1 MLLCSTITS
10 IIAPP
15 VCQCPDKA
23 MYFRGASNHR
33 GGFDMSY
40 IPNTAEEQQAML
52 EHMGLSSIEDLLT
65 PVPENVRLRRPL
77 DLPPALPEPELKR
90 LLSGMAAQN
99 KNLDST
105 ISFLGAGTYD
115 HAIPSVVPHLQ
126 RRSEFVTSY
135 TPYQPEVSQGMLQ
148 AIYEFQTM
156 VCQITGLDI
165 ANASL
170 YDGATAVVEAV
181 LLALGP
187 GGRGEVV
194 ISEGV
199 DPQYRTVLKTY
210 AHARGFHVTEVPTR
224 NGVTS
229 LEALDEAVGPETKAV
244 VIQQPNFF
252 GSVEDMTAIEPIA
265 HKGKAVFIS
274 AITEPASLGI
284 LAAPG
289 DYNADIAVGELM
301 SFGNPMSY
309 GGPALRFMASK
320 QKYMRLLP
328 GRLVG
333 QTVEE
338 GGEKQTGYVLTLQT
352 REQHIRRERATSNIC
367 TNQSLLAVGA
377 TIFLAALGKQGFREL
392 GELCLQKAHYAFRQI
407 TALPGYEAAFSS
419 PFFDEF
425 VIKTPLP
432 AQQLSQRLLQK
443 GIIGGYDLSQSY
455 PDMQNAML
463 FCVTETRTKED
474 IDTLVKALREIEA
487 SQLSGVE
494 SGAVGGKGA
503 QA

>member
-1 MLLCSTITS
+1 
-10 IIAPP
+10 
-15 VCQCPDKA
+15 
-23 MYFRGASNHR
+23 
-33 GGFDMSY
+33 MSY
-40 IPNTAEEQQAML
+40 VPNTPEDQQAML
-52 EHMGLSSIEDLLT
+52 ATLGLSTLEDLLA

-77 DLPPALPEPELKR
+77 DLPPALSEPDLKR
-90 LLSGMAAQN
+90 LLYNMAAKN
-99 KNLDST
+99 KNLDSAL
-105 ISFLGAGTYD
+105 SFLGAGTYD

-170 YDGATAVVEAV
+170 YDGATAMVEAV
-181 LLALGP
+181 LLAVGP

-194 ISEGV
+194 ISMGV
-199 DPQYRTVLKTY
+199 DPQYRRVLHTY
-210 AHARGFHVTEVPTR
+210 AHARGFSVREVPTR
-224 NGVTS
+224 DGVTS
-229 LEALDEAVGPETKAV
+229 LEDLDAAVSATTAAV

-252 GSVEDMTAIEPIA
+252 GCIEDMRAIEPIA
-265 HKGKAVFIS
+265 HKGKAVFVTT
-274 AITEPASLGI
+274 ITEPASLGV
-284 LAAPG
+284 LAPPG
-289 DYNADIAVGELM
+289 EYGADIAVGELM

-309 GGPALRFMASK
+309 GGPALGFMSARS
-320 QKYMRLLP
+320 KYMRLLP

-338 GGEKQTGYVLTLQT
+338 GGQKQTGYVLTLQT

-377 TIFLAALGKQGFREL
+377 TIYLAALGKQGFREL
-392 GELCLQKAHYAFRQI
+392 GTLCLQKAHYAFRQV
-407 TALPGYEAAFSS
+407 TALPGYKAAFSS

-425 VIKTPLP
+425 VITAPVP
-432 AQQLSQRLLQK
+432 AQRLVQHFEQA
-443 GIIGGYDLSQSY
+443 GIIGGYPLREGY
-455 PDMQNAML
+455 PDMPNDIL
-463 FCVTETRTKED
+463 FCVTETRTRED
-474 IDTLVKALREIEA
+474 IDYLV
-487 SQLSGVE
+487 GVLKE
-494 SGAVGGKGA
+494 V

>member
-1 MLLCSTITS
+1 
-10 IIAPP
+10 
-15 VCQCPDKA
+15 
-23 MYFRGASNHR
+23 
-33 GGFDMSY
+33 MSY
-40 IPNTAEEQQAML
+40 IPNTRENQEAML
-52 EHMGLSSIEDLLT
+52 ARLGLPSLEALLA

-77 DLPPALPEPELKR
+77 NLPPALPEPDLKR
-90 LLSGMAAQN
+90 LLSNMAAKN
-99 KNLDST
+99 KNLDTT

-170 YDGATAVVEAV
+170 YDGATALAEAA
-181 LLALGP
+181 LLAVGP

-194 ISEGV
+194 ISQGV
-199 DPQYRTVLKTY
+199 DPQYRRVLHTY
-210 AHARGFHVTEVPTR
+210 AHGRGFQVTEAPVR
-224 NGVTS
+224 DGVTS
-229 LEALDEAVGPETKAV
+229 LEELNEAVTATTSAV
-244 VIQQPNFF
+244 IIQQPNFF
-252 GSVEDMTAIEPIA
+252 GCIEDMTAIEPIA
-265 HKGKAVFIS
+265 HKGKAVFI
-274 AITEPASLGI
+274 ANITEPASLGI
-284 LAAPG
+284 LASPG

-309 GGPALRFMASK
+309 GGPALGFLASK

-338 GGEKQTGYVLTLQT
+338 SGEKHTGYVLTLQT

-377 TIFLAALGKQGFREL
+377 TIYLAALGKQGFREL
-392 GELCLQKAHYAFRQI
+392 GELCLQKAHYAFRQV
-407 TALPGYEAAFSS
+407 TSVPGFEAVFSA

-425 VIKTPLP
+425 VVKSLVPP
-432 AQQLSQRLLQK
+432 QQLEHHLEQAN
-443 GIIGGYDLSQSY
+443 IIGGYDLSRDY
-455 PDMQNAML
+455 PGMEHCLL

-474 IDTLVKALREIEA
+474 IDHLVNTLKEVRA
-487 SQLSGVE
+487 
-494 SGAVGGKGA
+494 
-503 QA
+503 

>member
-1 MLLCSTITS
+1 
-10 IIAPP
+10 
-15 VCQCPDKA
+15 
-23 MYFRGASNHR
+23 
-33 GGFDMSY
+33 MSY
-40 IPNTAEEQQAML
+40 VPNTPEDQQAML
-52 EHMGLSSIEDLLT
+52 ATLGLSTLEDLLA

-77 DLPPALPEPELKR
+77 DLPPALSEPDLKR
-90 LLSGMAAQN
+90 LLYNMAAKN

-105 ISFLGAGTYD
+105 LSFLGAGTYD

-170 YDGATAVVEAV
+170 YDGATAMVEAV
-181 LLALGP
+181 LLAVGP

-194 ISEGV
+194 ISMGV
-199 DPQYRTVLKTY
+199 DPQYRRVLHTY
-210 AHARGFHVTEVPTR
+210 AHARGFSVREVSTR
-224 NGVTS
+224 DGVTS
-229 LEALDEAVGPETKAV
+229 LEDLDAAVSATTAAV

-252 GSVEDMTAIEPIA
+252 GCIEDMRAIEPIA
-265 HKGKAVFIS
+265 HKGKAVFVTT
-274 AITEPASLGI
+274 ITEPASLGV
-284 LAAPG
+284 LAPPG
-289 DYNADIAVGELM
+289 EYGADIAVGELM

-309 GGPALRFMASK
+309 GGPALGFMSARS
-320 QKYMRLLP
+320 KYMRLLP

-338 GGEKQTGYVLTLQT
+338 GGQKQTGYVLTLQT

-377 TIFLAALGKQGFREL
+377 TIYLAALGKQGFREL
-392 GELCLQKAHYAFRQI
+392 GALCLQKAHYAFRQV
-407 TALPGYEAAFSS
+407 TALPGYKAAFSS

-425 VIKTPLP
+425 VITAPVP
-432 AQQLSQRLLQK
+432 AQRLVQHFEQA
-443 GIIGGYDLSQSY
+443 GIIGGYPLREGY
-455 PDMQNAML
+455 LDMPNDIL
-463 FCVTETRTKED
+463 FCVTETRTRED
-474 IDTLVKALREIEA
+474 IDYLV
-487 SQLSGVE
+487 GVLKE
-494 SGAVGGKGA
+494 V

>member
-1 MLLCSTITS
+1 
-10 IIAPP
+10 
-15 VCQCPDKA
+15 
-23 MYFRGASNHR
+23 
-33 GGFDMSY
+33 MSY
-40 IPNTAEEQQAML
+40 VPNTPEEQQAML
-52 EHMGLSSIEDLLT
+52 EHMGLASLEELLA
-65 PVPENVRLRRPL
+65 PVPEAIRLRRPL
-77 DLPPALPEPELKR
+77 DLPPALAEPDLKR
-90 LLSGMAAQN
+90 LLTGMAAKN
-99 KNLDST
+99 KNLDTT
-105 ISFLGAGTYD
+105 ISFLGAGSYD
-115 HAIPSVVPHLQ
+115 HIMPSIVPHLQ

-170 YDGATAVVEAV
+170 YDGATALVEAV
-181 LLALGP
+181 MLAIGP

-194 ISEGV
+194 VSTGV
-199 DPQYRTVLKTY
+199 DPQYRRVLHSY
-210 AHARGFHVTEVPTR
+210 AFARGFSVREVPTQD
-224 NGVTS
+224 GVTS
-229 LEALDEAVGPETKAV
+229 LEALDAAVSPVTAAV

-252 GSVEDMTAIEPIA
+252 GCIEDMHAIEPIA
-265 HKGKAVFIS
+265 HKGRALFV
-274 AITEPASLGI
+274 ATITEPASLGI
-284 LAAPG
+284 LAPPG
-289 DYNADIAVGELM
+289 AYAADLAVGELM

-309 GGPALRFMASK
+309 GGPALGFMAAR
-320 QKYMRLLP
+320 QKFMRLLP

-392 GELCLQKAHYAFRQI
+392 GELCLQKAHYAFREI
-407 TALPGYEAAFSS
+407 TAIPGFSAAFNA

-425 VIKTPLP
+425 VVRAPVSL
-432 AQQLSQRLLQK
+432 ARLQPHFERANM
-443 GIIGGYDLSQSY
+443 IGGYPLGESY
-455 PDMQNAML
+455 PGMDNCML
-463 FCVTETRTKED
+463 FCVTEARTKAD
-474 IDTLVKALREIEA
+474 IDALVSVLRE
-487 SQLSGVE
+487 V
-494 SGAVGGKGA
+494 

>member
-1 MLLCSTITS
+1 
-10 IIAPP
+10 
-15 VCQCPDKA
+15 
-23 MYFRGASNHR
+23 
-33 GGFDMSY
+33 MSY
-40 IPNTAEEQQAML
+40 VPNTPEEQQAML
-52 EHMGLSSIEDLLT
+52 EHLGLSSMEDLLA
-65 PVPENVRLRRPL
+65 PVPAGVRLHRPL
-77 DLPPALPEPELKR
+77 DLPAALAEPDLKR
-90 LLSGMAAQN
+90 VLQTMAAQN
-99 KNLDST
+99 RNLDTT

-156 VCQITGLDI
+156 VCQVTGLDI

-170 YDGATAVVEAV
+170 YDGSTALVEAV
-181 LLALGP
+181 FIALGP

-194 ISEGV
+194 ISTGV
-199 DPQYRTVLKTY
+199 DPQYRQVLHTY
-210 AHARGFHVTEVPTR
+210 AFSRGFSVKEVDTR
-224 NGVTS
+224 EGVTS
-229 LEALDEAVGPETKAV
+229 PEDIAAALTPQTVAV

-252 GSVEDMTAIEPIA
+252 GLVEDVHAIEPIA
-265 HKGKAVFIS
+265 HSGKSIFIT

-284 LAAPG
+284 LAPPG
-289 DYNADIAVGELM
+289 DYNADIAVGEMM
-301 SFGNPMSY
+301 SFGNTMSY
-309 GGPALRFMASK
+309 GAPALGFIATK
-320 QKYMRLLP
+320 QKFMRLLP

-333 QTVEE
+333 QTIEE

-392 GELCLQKAHYAFRQI
+392 GELCAQKAHYAFRQI
-407 TALPGYEAAFSS
+407 TAIPGYTALYGA

-425 VIKTPLP
+425 VIKAPISTREL
-432 AQQLSQRLLQK
+432 QRHFEQA
-443 GIIGGYDLSQSY
+443 GIIGGYPLGESY
-455 PDMQNAML
+455 PGMDDCML
-463 FCVTETRTKED
+463 FCVTETRTKQD
-474 IDTLVKALREIEA
+474 IDELVAILK
-487 SQLSGVE
+487 GV
-494 SGAVGGKGA
+494 

>member
-1 MLLCSTITS
+1 
-10 IIAPP
+10 
-15 VCQCPDKA
+15 
-23 MYFRGASNHR
+23 
-33 GGFDMSY
+33 MSY
-40 IPNTAEEQQAML
+40 IPNTPEDQQAML
-52 EHMGLSSIEDLLT
+52 ETLGLPSLEALLT

-77 DLPPALPEPELKR
+77 DLPSALAEPDLKR
-90 LLSGMAAQN
+90 LISGMAAKN
-99 KNLDST
+99 KDLDT
-105 ISFLGAGTYD
+105 VLSFLGAGTYD
-115 HAIPSVVPHLQ
+115 HAIPSVVSHLQ

-170 YDGATAVVEAV
+170 YDGATAMIEAV
-181 LLALGP
+181 LLAIGP

-199 DPQYRTVLKTY
+199 DPQYRIVLHTY
-210 AHARGFHVTEVPTR
+210 AHARGFNVKEVPTR

-229 LEALDEAVGPETKAV
+229 IEALNEAVTPTTAAV

-252 GSVEDMTAIEPIA
+252 GCIEDVQAIEPIA
-265 HKGKAVFIS
+265 HKGKAVFV
-274 AITEPASLGI
+274 ATITEPASLGI
-284 LAAPG
+284 LTPPG
-289 DYNADIAVGELM
+289 AYGADIAVGELM

-309 GGPALRFMASK
+309 GGPALGFMAARS
-320 QKYMRLLP
+320 KYMRLLP

-392 GELCLQKAHYAFRQI
+392 GELCLQKAHYALRQI
-407 TALPGYEAAFSS
+407 TALPGYSARFSS

-425 VIKTPLP
+425 VITAPVS
-432 AQQLSQRLLQK
+432 AQQLSRHLEQAD
-443 GIIGGYDLSQSY
+443 IIGGYPLGERYTGMEND
-455 PDMQNAML
+455 ML
-463 FCVTETRTKED
+463 FCVTETRAKED
-474 IDTLVKALREIEA
+474 IDRLVAV
-487 SQLSGVE
+487 LSEV
-494 SGAVGGKGA
+494 

>member
-1 MLLCSTITS
+1 
-10 IIAPP
+10 
-15 VCQCPDKA
+15 
-23 MYFRGASNHR
+23 
-33 GGFDMSY
+33 MSY
-40 IPNTAEEQQAML
+40 VPNTPEDQAAML
-52 EHMGLSSIEDLLT
+52 ATLGLPSLEALLA

-77 DLPPALPEPELKR
+77 DLPPALSEPDLKR
-90 LLSGMAAQN
+90 LLNGVAAKN
-99 KNLDST
+99 RNLDTT

-170 YDGATAVVEAV
+170 YDGATALVEAV
-181 LLALGP
+181 LLAVGP

-194 ISEGV
+194 ISQGV
-199 DPQYRTVLKTY
+199 DPQYRRVLHTY
-210 AHARGFHVTEVPTR
+210 AHARGFKVKEVPTS

-229 LEALDEAVGPETKAV
+229 IEALDEAVSATTSAV

-252 GSVEDMTAIEPIA
+252 GCIEDMTTIEPIA
-265 HKGKAVFIS
+265 HKGRAVFVTN
-274 AITEPASLGI
+274 ITEPASLGI
-284 LAAPG
+284 LAPPG
-289 DYNADIAVGELM
+289 EYGADIAVGELM
-301 SFGNPMSY
+301 SFGNTMSY
-309 GGPALRFMASK
+309 GGPALGFMSAR
-320 QKYMRLLP
+320 QKFMRLMP

-338 GGEKQTGYVLTLQT
+338 GSEKQTGYVLTLQT

-377 TIFLAALGKQGFREL
+377 TIFMAALGKQGFREL
-392 GELCLQKAHYAFRQI
+392 AELCLQKAHYAFRQI

-425 VIKTPLP
+425 VIKAPVSTKKL
-432 AQQLSQRLLQK
+432 QQHFDQA
-443 GIIGGYDLSQSY
+443 GIIGGYELSDNYADLE
-455 PDMQNAML
+455 NCML

-474 IDTLVKALREIEA
+474 IDHLVTMLKE
-487 SQLSGVE
+487 V
-494 SGAVGGKGA
+494 

>member
-1 MLLCSTITS
+1 
-10 IIAPP
+10 
-15 VCQCPDKA
+15 
-23 MYFRGASNHR
+23 
-33 GGFDMSY
+33 MSY
-40 IPNTAEEQQAML
+40 IPNTPEDQQAML
-52 EHMGLSSIEDLLT
+52 ETLGLPSLEALLT

-77 DLPPALPEPELKR
+77 DLPPALAEPDLKR
-90 LLSGMAAQN
+90 LISGMAAKN
-99 KNLDST
+99 KNLDT
-105 ISFLGAGTYD
+105 VLSFLGAGTYD
-115 HAIPSVVPHLQ
+115 HAIPSVVSHLQ

-170 YDGATAVVEAV
+170 YDGATAMVEAV
-181 LLALGP
+181 LLAIGP

-194 ISEGV
+194 ISEAV
-199 DPQYRTVLKTY
+199 DPQYRIVLHTY
-210 AHARGFHVTEVPTR
+210 AHARGFNVKEVPTH
-224 NGVTS
+224 NGITS
-229 LEALDEAVGPETKAV
+229 IEALNEAVTPTTAAV

-252 GSVEDMTAIEPIA
+252 GCIEDVQAIEPIA
-265 HKGKAVFIS
+265 HKGKAVFV
-274 AITEPASLGI
+274 ATITEPASLGI
-284 LAAPG
+284 LTPPG
-289 DYNADIAVGELM
+289 AYGADIAVGELM

-309 GGPALRFMASK
+309 GGPALGFMAARS
-320 QKYMRLLP
+320 KYMRLLP

-407 TALPGYEAAFSS
+407 TALPGYSAKFSS

-425 VIKTPLP
+425 VITAPVS
-432 AQQLSQRLLQK
+432 ARQLSRHLEQAD
-443 GIIGGYDLSQSY
+443 IIGGYPLGERYAGMEND
-455 PDMQNAML
+455 ML
-463 FCVTETRTKED
+463 FCVTETTTKED
-474 IDTLVKALREIEA
+474 IDRLVAV
-487 SQLSGVE
+487 LSEV
-494 SGAVGGKGA
+494 

>member
-1 MLLCSTITS
+1 MSTRS
-10 IIAPP
+10 ISRDGREY
-15 VCQCPDKA
+15 C
-23 MYFRGASNHR
+23 
-33 GGFDMSY
+33 MSY
-40 IPNTAEEQQAML
+40 IPNTPEDQEAML
-52 EHMGLSSIEDLLT
+52 TTLGLPSLEALLS
-65 PVPENVRLRRPL
+65 PVPENVRLRSPL
-77 DLPPALPEPELKR
+77 DLPPALSEPDLKR
-90 LLSGMAAQN
+90 VLASMAAKN
-99 KNLDST
+99 KNLDTT

-194 ISEGV
+194 VSMGV
-199 DPQYRTVLKTY
+199 DPQYRRVLHTY
-210 AHARGFHVTEVPTR
+210 AHARGFQVKEVPLR

-229 LEALDEAVGPETKAV
+229 IEDLDEAVSAGTSAV
-244 VIQQPNFF
+244 VVQQPNFF
-252 GSVEDMTAIEPIA
+252 GCIEDMTAIEPIA
-265 HKGKAVFIS
+265 HKGKAVFVTN
-274 AITEPASLGI
+274 ITEPASLGV

-289 DYNADIAVGELM
+289 EYGADIAVGELM
-301 SFGNPMSY
+301 SFGNTMSY
-309 GGPALRFMASK
+309 GGPALGFMAAK

-338 GGEKQTGYVLTLQT
+338 SGEKQAGYVLTLQT

-377 TIFLAALGKQGFREL
+377 TIYMAALGKQGFREL
-392 GELCLQKAHYAFRQI
+392 GELCLQKAHYAFRQV
-407 TALPGYEAAFSS
+407 TALPGYSAKFSS

-425 VIKTPLP
+425 VITAPVST
-432 AQQLSQRLLQK
+432 QLLEHSFEQV
-443 GIIGGYDLSQSY
+443 GIIGGYPLSRRY
-455 PDMQNAML
+455 PGMEYEML
-463 FCVTETRTKED
+463 FCVTEARTKED
-474 IDTLVKALREIEA
+474 IDTLVEV
-487 SQLSGVE
+487 LSEV
-494 SGAVGGKGA
+494 

>member
-1 MLLCSTITS
+1 
-10 IIAPP
+10 
-15 VCQCPDKA
+15 
-23 MYFRGASNHR
+23 
-33 GGFDMSY
+33 MSY
-40 IPNTAEEQQAML
+40 IPNTPEDQEAML
-52 EHMGLSSIEDLLT
+52 ATLGLPSLEALLT

-77 DLPPALPEPELKR
+77 DLPPALSEPDLKR
-90 LLSGMAAQN
+90 VLTSIAAKN
-99 KNLDST
+99 KNLDT
-105 ISFLGAGTYD
+105 MNSFLGAGTYD

-156 VCQITGLDI
+156 ICQITGLDI

-170 YDGATAVVEAV
+170 YDGATAVIEAV
-181 LLALGP
+181 MLALGP

-199 DPQYRTVLKTY
+199 DPQYRRVLHTY
-210 AHARGFHVTEVPTR
+210 AHGRGFNVKEVPVR
-224 NGVTS
+224 DGVTS
-229 LEALDEAVGPETKAV
+229 PEDLNEAISGATKAV

-252 GSVEDMTAIEPIA
+252 GCIEDMKTIEPIA
-265 HKGKAVFIS
+265 HKGKALFITN
-274 AITEPASLGI
+274 ITEPASLGV
-284 LAAPG
+284 LASPG
-289 DYNADIAVGELM
+289 EYGADIAVGEIM
-301 SFGNPMSY
+301 SFGNTMSY
-309 GGPALRFMASK
+309 GGPALGFIASK
-320 QKYMRLLP
+320 QKFMRLLP

-377 TIFLAALGKQGFREL
+377 TIYMAAIGKQGFHQL

-407 TALPGYEAAFSS
+407 TALPGFEAMFPA
-419 PFFDEF
+419 PFYDEF
-425 VIKTPLP
+425 VIKLPIP
-432 AQQLSQRLLQK
+432 AQELQEYLIQH
-443 GIIGGYDLSQSY
+443 GIIGGYDLSENYSA
-455 PDMQNAML
+455 MENCML

-474 IDTLVKALREIEA
+474 IDQLVATLQEVSGLKKTKKTEETKELKRIEEMKGVKA
-487 SQLSGVE
+487 
-494 SGAVGGKGA
+494 
-503 QA
+503 

>member
-1 MLLCSTITS
+1 
-10 IIAPP
+10 
-15 VCQCPDKA
+15 
-23 MYFRGASNHR
+23 
-33 GGFDMSY
+33 MSY
-40 IPNTAEEQQAML
+40 IPNTPEDQQAML
-52 EHMGLSSIEDLLT
+52 ETLGLSSLEALLA

-77 DLPPALPEPELKR
+77 NLPPALSEPDLKR
-90 LLSGMAAQN
+90 LVSNMAAKN
-99 KNLDST
+99 KNLDTT

-170 YDGATAVVEAV
+170 YDGATAMVEAV
-181 LLALGP
+181 LLAVGP

-199 DPQYRTVLKTY
+199 DPQYRVVLHTY
-210 AHARGFHVTEVPTR
+210 AQARGFDVKEVPTL
-224 NGVTS
+224 NGITS
-229 LEALDEAVGPETKAV
+229 IEALNEAVTPTTAAV

-252 GSVEDMTAIEPIA
+252 GCIEDMRAIEPVA
-265 HKGKAVFIS
+265 HKGKAVFV
-274 AITEPASLGI
+274 ATITEPASLSV
-284 LAAPG
+284 LASPG
-289 DYNADIAVGELM
+289 EYGADIAVGELM
-301 SFGNPMSY
+301 SFGNTMSY
-309 GGPALRFMASK
+309 GGPALGFMAARS
-320 QKYMRLLP
+320 KYMRLLP

-338 GGEKQTGYVLTLQT
+338 GGQKQTGYVLTLQT

-377 TIFLAALGKQGFREL
+377 TIYLAALGKQGFREL

-407 TALPGYEAAFSS
+407 TALPGYKAAFSS

-425 VIKTPLP
+425 VITAPVS
-432 AQQLSQRLLQK
+432 AQRLQQHFEQA
-443 GIIGGYDLSQSY
+443 GIIGGYALRDGY
-455 PDMQNAML
+455 PDMPNDML
-463 FCVTETRTKED
+463 FCVTETRSKED
-474 IDTLVKALREIEA
+474 IDYLVDVLKE
-487 SQLSGVE
+487 V
-494 SGAVGGKGA
+494 